1 MAGDIPG
8 HNEKSLIMDRN
19 YFIGTEPS
27 GNSGGSKFD
36 IMAFLP
42 SLMGGGGKSLDPNL
56 VAALMNNKGNQ
67 DAWGGGGCWWI
78 WIILL
83 FFVWG
88 GWGGNGFGGNRNGGG
103 SGLPAELNNDA
114 GREMLMNAI
123 QGNGTAINQLASSLN
138 CSTQQLQSA
147 ICNIQGQIQNVGNQV
162 GMSSQQIINAVQSGN
177 NQLLTQIAQCCCD
190 VRTSIE
196 RQGAETR
203 LQSCQD
209 MNALTT
215 TMNNNTLALRD
226 ANLVNTNAILAK
238 VEAFESRYQADKF
251 ANLTAE
257 NLALKGQLS
266 QNQQNQY
273 ISATVQA
280 HTAPI
285 AGALNNLQ
293 AEVDAIKCKMPPTVA
308 VPYPQIRA
316 YNPECFNAAAFG
328 AAAGAYAAEG
338 YGPFGGGCGC

>member
-1 MAGDIPG
+1 
-8 HNEKSLIMDRN
+8 MDRN

-88 GWGGNGFGGNRNGGG
+88 GFGNNGFGNNNGAN
-103 SGLPAELNNDA
+103 GLPAQLNNDA
-114 GREMLMNAI
+114 GRELLMNAI
-123 QGNGTAINQLASSLN
+123 QGNGTAIGQLSSSLN
-138 CSTQQLQSA
+138 CSTQQLQNA
-147 ICNIQGQIQNVGNQV
+147 ICQIQGQIQGVGNQV
-162 GMSSQQIINAVQSGN
+162 GMSSQQIINAIQSGN

-203 LQSCQD
+203 LQNCQD
-209 MNALTT
+209 MSQINANFNSQTHAIVESQRTGNAAIIAKL
-215 TMNNNTLALRD
+215 D
-226 ANLVNTNAILAK
+226 AM
-238 VEAFESRYQADKF
+238 EARHCQEKIDA
-251 ANLTAE
+251 LTAE
-257 NLALKGQLS
+257 KLALQGQIS
-266 QNQQNQY
+266 QANQNAY
-273 ISATVQA
+273 FAATIQA
-280 HTAPI
+280 QTAPI
-285 AGALNNLQ
+285 VNRLNALQGN
-293 AEVDAIKCKMPPTVA
+293 VDGIKCKMPPTVA
-308 VPYPQIRA
+308 VPYPQLQA
-316 YNPECFNAAAFG
+316 FNPEIARAAAY
-328 AAAGAYAAEG
+328 GAYAGDMAA
-338 YGPFGGGCGC
+338 YNGGCGCGC